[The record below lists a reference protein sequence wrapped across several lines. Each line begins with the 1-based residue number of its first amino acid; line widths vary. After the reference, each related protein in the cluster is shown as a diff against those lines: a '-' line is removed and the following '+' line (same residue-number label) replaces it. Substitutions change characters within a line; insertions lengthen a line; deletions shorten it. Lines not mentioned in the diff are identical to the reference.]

1 MKYLDIMDCSV
12 VDGEGIRIVL
22 FVSGCS
28 HHCPDCH
35 NPESWDPNNGKEF
48 TDKTITTILK
58 LLDRPYIDGLTISGG
73 DPLFIDNCA
82 DVLKLCKVVK
92 DILPDK
98 TIWLYTGYTYE
109 EIVDKITDNHYH
121 QNIAS
126 KILEYIDVLVDGKFI
141 LQERDITLPFR
152 GSKNQ
157 RIIKLSDKL

>member
-12 VDGEGIRIVL
+12 VDGEGIRVVL

-48 TDKTITTILK
+48 TDKTIATVLK

-73 DPLFIDNCA
+73 DPLFIDNCR
-82 DVLKLCKVVK
+82 DVLKLCKAVK
-92 DILPDK
+92 GVLPDK

-109 EIVDKITDNHYH
+109 DIYYTQIDNYYH
-121 QNIAS
+121 INTVCS
-126 KILEYIDVLVDGKFI
+126 ILNYVDVLVDGEFV
-141 LQERDITLPFR
+141 QEERDITLPFR
-152 GSKNQ
+152 GSRNQ
-157 RIIKLSDKL
+157 RIIRVKEVQ

>member
-98 TIWLYTGYTYE
+98 TIW
-109 EIVDKITDNHYH
+109 
-121 QNIAS
+121 
-126 KILEYIDVLVDGKFI
+126 
-141 LQERDITLPFR
+141 
-152 GSKNQ
+152 
-157 RIIKLSDKL
+157 